1 MNLSLGML
9 CTAIVVLFVVGILG
23 GYIGAR
29 IAPAPRTVLED
40 GSKTIVP
47 VSQHITVSPSKIG
60 EDVVVTQGKSVV
72 LLVQQKNKETVPL
85 GRGIILTNDGI
96 VASTQ
101 RFSDIPLAA
110 VLEDGSVVAPL
121 TFIGQDT
128 LSGIIFFRIPDQI
141 LPPVTLAQSAPKV
154 GAEMLSIIRD
164 ERTMHVA
171 SGRHTLSAIVAPDGK
186 HAPGVQQVGILSG
199 DSPTLPG
206 MALFDDSGALVG
218 VMNDEDTPTILLLP
232 EITAALSRLSSNTL
246 AQDPFSDIGITITWK
261 TQQDRS
267 GVFGV
272 RAVVSSV
279 VPKTPAFEASVKSG
293 DILKQI
299 NGSAVT
305 WDSPV
310 WQLLT
315 KPPITLLL
323 LRQDEERTITLP

>member
-9 CTAIVVLFVVGILG
+9 CTAIVVLFVVGIVG

-29 IAPAPRTVLED
+29 IAPVPLTVLED
-40 GSKTIVP
+40 GSKTIIP

-72 LLVQQKNKETVPL
+72 LLVHQKNKETVPL

-96 VASTQ
+96 VASTE
-101 RFSDIPLAA
+101 RFPDTPLAA
-110 VLEDGSVVAPL
+110 VLEDGSVAPL
-121 TFIGQDT
+121 TFIAHDI
-128 LSGIIFFRIPDQI
+128 LLGITFFRIPDQI

-186 HAPGVQQVGILSG
+186 HASGVQQVGILSG
-199 DSPTLPG
+199 SSPVLPG
-206 MALFDDSGALVG
+206 MVLFNDNGALVG
-218 VMNDEDTPTILLLP
+218 VMNGEDTPTMLLLP
-232 EITAALSRLSSNTL
+232 DITAALSRLSSNTL
-246 AQDPFSDIGITITWK
+246 AQDPFSDIGITIVWK

-279 VPKTPAFEASVKSG
+279 APKTRAFDAGVKSG

-315 KPPITLLL
+315 KPPSTLLL
-323 LRQDEERTITLP
+323 LRQDEERTVTLP